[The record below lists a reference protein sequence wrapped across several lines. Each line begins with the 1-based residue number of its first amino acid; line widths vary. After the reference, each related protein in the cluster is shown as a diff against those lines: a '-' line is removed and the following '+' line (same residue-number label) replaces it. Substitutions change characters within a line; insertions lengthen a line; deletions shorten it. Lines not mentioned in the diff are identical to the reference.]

1 MYCVRQAQSL
11 HSWGVRR
18 ASFFGKHCFCKN
30 WVGSML
36 WGSKGLWKRRL
47 LQYHG
52 TPWYKRD
59 AREVTLIIM

>member
-36 WGSKGLWKRRL
+36 WGSKGFMGKAYGIACVLVERSLFTAQIYR
-47 LQYHG
+47 
-52 TPWYKRD
+52 
-59 AREVTLIIM
+59 VSF